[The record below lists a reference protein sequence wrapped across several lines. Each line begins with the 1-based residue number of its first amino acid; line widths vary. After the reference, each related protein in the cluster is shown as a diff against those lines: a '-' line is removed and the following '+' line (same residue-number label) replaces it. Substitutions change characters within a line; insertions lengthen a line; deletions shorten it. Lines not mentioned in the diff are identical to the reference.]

1 MVSVTD
7 KQCIREK
14 EYREKILDAMNTFR
28 KELVNGRIQPK
39 NASFSKGREINEMVN
54 FKIILD
60 TLFMLSIN
68 NQISLIK

>member
-28 KELVNGRIQPK
+28 KELVNGRPK